1 LAKHQREK
9 LFLKKKNPA
18 ETCCLNMAISEI
30 VLSFEIIFF
39 TEVDCNEFVL
49 DFVGRQVAKIH
60 QNKTSCKLGGGRG
73 VIRIIN

>member
-1 LAKHQREK
+1 
-9 LFLKKKNPA
+9 
-18 ETCCLNMAISEI
+18 MAISEI

-39 TEVDCNEFVL
+39 HGSHLYEFVL

-60 QNKTSCKLGGGRG
+60 QNNKKSCKIGRGVG